1 MKKSNGKRRGFT
13 LVELVIVIAVIA
25 ILAAILVPVF
35 SGVIKNANVAKY
47 QASVNAM
54 NTQLVSEAA
63 ATGVDYYTIST
74 VRQLLSDSNFDL
86 DGIPEGHSLWY
97 DQSNFNLRFL
107 ANDEVKK
114 LYESEPSGGAVTAAA
129 GSVFGGRSAAPLSA
143 HGGRAAVRA
152 PMSFGSGLSIDLP
165 YRPEALTPNPDLL
178 FLATS
183 AEDGNAQIH
192 SELDKIYNGE
202 MGEFTTLEGA
212 VSAFYP
218 AGSNFLN
225 TYKGNFDLSTT
236 AYVDAAGKLKFPP
249 SGVINNIVV
258 SRNATRVIEVEGSV
272 TAVNCA
278 IELPE
283 YIGEV
288 AATVVSSFSSVSPT
302 IVVGKDCDVEEGNYT
317 ATILRPNRGKEVLTD
332 KVEYT
337 SISLSEGENGHYT
350 ADFSAYYARKQG
362 GMQVAETPDD
372 VDGWWDVNKD
382 GAELYFSK
390 YAAPEL
396 VFDVS
401 KIADE
406 FFQNMKLD
414 TLTVREICYADWS
427 RISLVATYWEGG
439 ILKGRM
445 FEDGI
450 GYVTDLSAYTT
461 ATSDNKDGLG
471 YIPVTEKENFGTMGL
486 KVELPAAAL
495 SYLKKFDP
503 DKLQIT
509 ADYQIM
515 TNVYEKKLTAFGTEY
530 YELLSDA
537 TDYGTAVENQSL
549 TLKDDSWTL
558 SVSGSIF
565 EGTQTGE
572 NFFYTQS
579 IFLNR
584 IVVKDSEGQILLVRY
599 FNDTTEK

>member
-35 SGVIKNANVAKY
+35 SGVIKSANVAKY

-63 ATGVDYYTIST
+63 ATGIDYYTIST

-114 LYESEPSGGAVTAAA
+114 LYQAETSGGAVTAAA
-129 GSVFGGRSAAPLSA
+129 GVVFGGSSAAPLSA
-143 HGGRAAVRA
+143 RRGSAVVRA

-178 FLATS
+178 FLGTS

-202 MGEFTTLEGA
+202 TGDFATLEDA
-212 VSAFYP
+212 ISVFYP
-218 AGSNFLN
+218 AGIDFLN
-225 TYKGNFDLSTT
+225 TYKNNFDLSTT
-236 AYVDAAGKLKFPP
+236 AYVDAAGKLKIPT
-249 SGVINNIVV
+249 SGVIANIVV
-258 SRNATRVIEVEGSV
+258 SRNATKVETVEGTTV

-283 YIGEV
+283 YIGN
-288 AATVVSSFSSVSPT
+288 VSSVVLSAFQNVSST
-302 IVVGKDCDVEEGNYT
+302 FVVGKDCVVQDGNYS
-317 ATILRPNRGKEVLTD
+317 ATILRPNRGKEVLTG

-337 SISLSEGENGHYT
+337 SIPLTEGTDGHYT

-362 GMQVAETPDD
+362 GIQVAKTSGSAES
-372 VDGWWDVNKD
+372 WWNENKD
-382 GAELYFSK
+382 ENGEMYFSK
-390 YAAPEL
+390 YATPLLA
-396 VFDVS
+396 FDVS
-401 KIADE
+401 KIAGE
-406 FFQNMKLD
+406 FFKDKAMD
-414 TLTVREICYADWS
+414 ALTVREICYADWS
-427 RISLVATYWEGG
+427 RISLVATYWDGG
-439 ILKGRM
+439 TLKGRT

-461 ATSDNKDGLG
+461 ATSDSK
-471 YIPVTEKENFGTMGL
+471 YTSVTETENFGTMGL

-503 DKLQIT
+503 ENLQIT

-530 YELLSDA
+530 YELLSNATSYGATVTAAPLTGDA
-537 TDYGTAVENQSL
+537 SGSG
-549 TLKDDSWTL
+549 WTL
-558 SVSGSIF
+558 SVEGNAF
-565 EGTQTGE
+565 EGTQQGE
-572 NFFYTQS
+572 NFYYAQS
-579 IFLNR
+579 LFLNR
-584 IVVKDSEGQILLVRY
+584 IVVKDNAGKILLVRY
-599 FNDTTEK
+599 FNDTAEN